1 MKPKSVATVVA
12 RSPLSLAVVIVAL
25 FVTNL
30 ISQFPGVSNHDS
42 DVQYVQ
48 AVSGH
53 FTDWHPPIMAWLWSL
68 LLLIKDGTGLLFAGH
83 VICYWLGFGL
93 IALTLSRIGHNLAAW
108 AIVGISVLP
117 PLIMQNVQIHKDVGL
132 AVAFLSA
139 FAICFWYR
147 AQDVKISPAATTIAI
162 ALLLYGGLVRSN
174 AVFALPPLLIY
185 MLRPALVNRPIL
197 FFASYSLIAAFAIPV
212 SDAINHKLL
221 RATPTFPLGS
231 LETFDIAGIAHFSD
245 DMSVFGDGRVTKEV
259 LAECF
264 TPVLWD
270 TLKEG
275 SKCSVIS
282 EALGPRPTD
291 KWIAAISRH
300 PLAYAEHR
308 LVHYNQE
315 LSTVLLVH
323 HPVDG
328 LYNWEYYVHVKP
340 VTAKQNIVDGIR
352 FCSLFAPWFVLV
364 LGFVVLA
371 LSVPR
376 PEKEASCLNNAVVC
390 LVVSGLCYMGAYLF
404 IGVAS
409 EYRYHY
415 WAMIAIFVATV
426 IGISERQETFVPLSR
441 VGVVCVAVLAAAL
454 GVIQISQMRQRDALY
469 VTNSNIDERT
479 KQEIPPP

>member
-1 MKPKSVATVVA
+1 MT
-12 RSPLSLAVVIVAL
+12 RSPVALAVVIAAL
-25 FVTNL
+25 FMTNL
-30 ISQFPGVSNHDS
+30 ISQYPGVANHDS
-42 DVQYVQ
+42 EVQYAQ

-53 FTDWHPPIMAWLWSL
+53 FNDWHPPIMAWLWSL
-68 LLLIKDGTGLLFAGH
+68 LLLMKDGTGLLFASH
-83 VICYWLGFGL
+83 VVCYWLGFGL
-93 IALTLSRIGHNLAAW
+93 IALALSRIGHNLAAW
-108 AIVGISVLP
+108 AIVGVSVLP
-117 PLIMQNVQIHKDVGL
+117 PLLTQNAQIHKDVGL
-132 AVAFLSA
+132 AVAFLSS

-147 AQDVKISPAATTIAI
+147 TQNVRISPAATII
-162 ALLLYGGLVRSN
+162 ALALLSYGGLVRSN

-197 FFASYSLIAAFAIPV
+197 FFASYSLIAVLAIPV

-221 RATPTFPLGS
+221 RATSTFPLGS
-231 LETFDIAGIAHFSD
+231 LETFDIAGVAHFSD

-275 SKCSVIS
+275 SNCSVIS

-291 KWIAAISRH
+291 KWIAAVSRH

-308 LVHYNQE
+308 LVHYNHE

-328 LYNWEYYVHVKP
+328 LYNWNYYVHVKP
-340 VTAKQNIVDGIR
+340 ETVKQKIVDGIR
-352 FCSLFAPWFVLV
+352 YCSMFAPWFVLV
-364 LGFVVLA
+364 LGVVVLA
-371 LSVPR
+371 LSFPR

-390 LVVSGLCYMGAYLF
+390 LAVSGVCYMGAYLF

-426 IGISERQETFVPLSR
+426 MCISERRETLFPLSR

-454 GVIQISQMRQRDALY
+454 GVIQISQMMERDVLY
-469 VTNSNIDERT
+469 VSNSNIDERT
-479 KQEIPPP
+479 KREIPSP